1 MTTSIL
7 TNQLQALQAANIHLS
22 IILGLPALILL
33 YIGTGLYYISK
44 EKYTFAHGVCA
55 GLSLLLTT
63 INIVDVLPLTDV
75 VLRYGG
81 VDLFHL
87 IHIGLGVIGY
97 LAGVGAFLT
106 GISGI
111 RTHIPGLVAATCW
124 TIVFVMG
131 YLQFIA

>member
-1 MTTSIL
+1 MTTVIL
-7 TNQLQALQAANIHLS
+7 SSQFQSLQISNIHMTV
-22 IILGLPALILL
+22 ILGLPALILL
-33 YIGTGLYYISK
+33 YIGTTLYYFSK
-44 EKYTFAHGVCA
+44 EKYTFVHGVCA

-63 INIVDVLPLTDV
+63 VNVVYILPLTDTLLSV
-75 VLRYGG
+75 GG

-87 IHIGLGVIGY
+87 IHIGLGIIGY

-111 RTHIPGLVAATCW
+111 RTHIPGLVAAVCW

-131 YLQFIA
+131 YILYIA